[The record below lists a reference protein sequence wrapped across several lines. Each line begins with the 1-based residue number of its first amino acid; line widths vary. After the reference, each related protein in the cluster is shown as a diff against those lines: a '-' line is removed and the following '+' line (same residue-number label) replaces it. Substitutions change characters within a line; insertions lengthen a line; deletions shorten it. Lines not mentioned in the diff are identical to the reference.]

1 MKIGGAAIAG
11 LLLVPALAFAQGPVS
26 TASNTGT
33 SGSDVIDLS
42 WNAAVNG
49 GSPYSA
55 FVLNRA
61 GGTPGVFGW
70 IGASASGTLPGG
82 SADGVLSRF
91 LYSYTTTFNGGAVS
105 GITYQCALDDVFRSV
120 VLNGTTVSTAG
131 CDQYNPSTTFTL
143 SGFNT
148 GSNTLTFNTGGN
160 GVTDGFLLHVTSYT
174 QSSTVPEPGSLGFLA
189 TGLVSLAGVARTR
202 RSGRARR

>member
-1 MKIGGAAIAG
+1 MKIGGAAFAG
-11 LLLVPALAFAQGPVS
+11 LLLAPALALAQGPVS
-26 TASNTGT
+26 TASTTGMA
-33 SGSDVIDLS
+33 GSDPIDLA

-61 GGTPGVFGW
+61 GGSPGVFGW

-91 LYSYTTTFNGGAVS
+91 LYSYTTTFTGSGVS

-120 VLNGTTVSTAG
+120 VLNGTTVATAG
-131 CDQYNPSTTFTL
+131 CDQYNPATVFTL
-143 SGFNT
+143 SGFNA

-160 GVTDGFLLHVTSYT
+160 GVTDGLLVHVTSYS
-174 QSSTVPEPGSLGFLA
+174 QSSTVPEPASLALLA
-189 TGLVSLAGVARTR
+189 TGLVSLAGAARTR
-202 RSGRARR
+202 STRRARR